1 MVDKIPDQ
9 GDIVWLSLDPTK
21 GHEQKGRRPAFV
33 LTKKEYN
40 KATGCFLMCP
50 FTTKKKGYMTEVL
63 CEINGKNSVILSDQI
78 RCVDFTARKAEHITT
93 VSDEIILEVK
103 AKIHALIFG

>member
-1 MVDKIPDQ
+1 MVDRTPDQ
-9 GDIVWLSLDPTK
+9 GDIVWLSLNPTK

-50 FTTKKKGYMTEVL
+50 LTTKKKGYMAEVL
-63 CEINGKNSVILSDQI
+63 CEIDGKNSVILSDQI

-93 VSDEIILEVK
+93 VSTEIISEVK
-103 AKIHALIFG
+103 AKIRALIFG

>member
-1 MVDKIPDQ
+1 MVNKIPDQ

-21 GHEQKGRRPAFV
+21 GHEQSGRRPVIV

-50 FTTKKKGYMTEVL
+50 LTKRKKGYMTEVL
-63 CEINGKNSVILSDQI
+63 CEINKKTAVILSDQI
-78 RCVDFTARKAEHITT
+78 RCVDFTLRKAEYITT
-93 VSDEIILEVK
+93 VSTEILSEVK
-103 AKIHALIFG
+103 AKIHALIL

>member
-1 MVDKIPDQ
+1 MVEKIPDQ

-21 GHEQKGRRPAFV
+21 GHEQKGRRPVIV

-50 FTTKKKGYMTEVL
+50 ITTKRKGYMTEVL
-63 CEINGKNSVILSDQI
+63 CEIDDKIAVILSDQI
-78 RCVDFTARKAEHITT
+78 RCVDFTLRKAEYIATA
-93 VSDEIILEVK
+93 SSEILSEVK
-103 AKIHALIFG
+103 AKIHALIFS